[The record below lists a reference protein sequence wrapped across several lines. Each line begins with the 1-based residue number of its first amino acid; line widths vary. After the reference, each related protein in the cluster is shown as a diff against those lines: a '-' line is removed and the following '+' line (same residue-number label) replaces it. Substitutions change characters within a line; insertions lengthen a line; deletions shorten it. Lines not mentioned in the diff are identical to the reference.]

1 MQRGWAVLV
10 LMFAGVS
17 ALAQDPQ
24 FSQYYQAPLY
34 LNPGFTGITPQQR
47 LVVNNRIQW
56 PNLPQSFNTFMA
68 SYDIWVD
75 ELRSG
80 FGILVSTDK
89 MGSAGWRTTTL
100 GLTYSYK
107 VRINEKIVFS
117 PGLYFGYGVNG
128 LDRSKLILGDGLQYG
143 DGHQS
148 LDPALQRLGNQQY
161 FDFGSGFLLYS
172 KVLWLGAAFSHMNK
186 PNISILNEVDRLGMK
201 TTLHGGA
208 RMSLNNGLR
217 SPDRPSYL
225 TPSFVY
231 RNQAGISQLDV
242 GINYHVDPVS
252 IGFWYRG
259 KPFQKNII
267 GTVQQ
272 DAIIFLLG
280 IYLKDFTV
288 GYSYDFTISPLST
301 SAGGAHEISLVYEFT
316 AKPLHRGVKKRNRL
330 IPCPTFNSKPGF
342 WN

>member
-1 MQRGWAVLV
+1 MRRSWAIFFFGILAR
-10 LMFAGVS
+10 LAS
-17 ALAQDPQ
+17 AQDPQ

-80 FGILVSTDK
+80 FGIIASSDK

-107 VRINEKIVFS
+107 VRLTEKIVFS
-117 PGLYFGYGVNG
+117 PGLYFGYGING
-128 LDRSKLILGDGLQYG
+128 LDRTKLILGDGLQYG
-143 DGHQS
+143 NGAQS
-148 LDPALQRLGNQQY
+148 LDPALNKLGNNQY

-172 KVLWLGAAFSHMNK
+172 KVVWFGAAFSHMNR
-186 PNISILNEVDRLGMK
+186 PNVSVLNEVDPLYMK
-201 TTLHGGA
+201 TTIHAGA
-208 RMSLNNGLR
+208 RLSLNNGLR

-231 RNQAGISQLDV
+231 QQQGGISQLAV
-242 GINYHVDPVS
+242 GVNYHVDPVS
-252 IGFWYRG
+252 LGFWYRG
-259 KPFQKNII
+259 KPFQKNVI
-267 GTVQQ
+267 GSVQQ
-272 DAIIFLLG
+272 DAIVFMLG
-280 IYLKDFTV
+280 LYLKDFTV
-288 GYSYDFTISPLST
+288 GYSYDFTISPLAT
-301 SAGGAHEISLVYEFT
+301 SAGGAHEISIVYEFT